1 MPKAASHLIIMLS
14 AVPFAWTLPRMSR
27 ACCGRGKVRRKPEP
41 TLMRPT
47 QSMVHP
53 ISPSMH
59 SRLLLLLFVMAGLV
73 VAFAP
78 LPVPS
83 IAPQERTFRM
93 EAHQFAYSPSEI
105 EVNAG
110 DSVTIQ
116 LVSTDVV
123 HGLYIDGYNISVE
136 ADPGQTATLTFVAN
150 KPGAFRFRCNVT
162 CGAMHPFMIG
172 KFTVGGNTWLYRSMG
187 LAILGVVGFFP
198 LF

>member
-1 MPKAASHLIIMLS
+1 
-14 AVPFAWTLPRMSR
+14 
-27 ACCGRGKVRRKPEP
+27 
-41 TLMRPT
+41 
-47 QSMVHP
+47 
-53 ISPSMH
+53 MH

-93 EAHQFAYSPSEI
+93 EAHQFAYSPSEV

-110 DSVTIQ
+110 DTVTIQ

-123 HGLYIDGYNISVE
+123 HGLYIDGYNLSVE

-150 KPGAFRFRCNVT
+150 KAGAFRFRCNVT

-172 KFTVGGNTWLYRSMG
+172 KLKVGMNEWLFRAFG
-187 LAILGVVGFFP
+187 LASLSVIALLSNVYP
-198 LF
+198 LKPLESRK